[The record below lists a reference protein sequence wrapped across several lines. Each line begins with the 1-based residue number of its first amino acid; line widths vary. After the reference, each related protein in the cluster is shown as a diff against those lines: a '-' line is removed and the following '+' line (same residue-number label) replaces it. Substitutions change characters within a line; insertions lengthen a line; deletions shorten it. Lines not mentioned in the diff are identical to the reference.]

1 MHIIGDNMDEKIR
14 ILVDDREDQKAID
27 ALKNIE
33 ELDVQVKRLEVGDV
47 ICESKGICIERKSMN
62 DFFTSIRGHLQD
74 QCLNMIDNY
83 KSRYIILIGGTKQLR
98 NGFNNIPQ
106 GAAINMVIGAVASF
120 STKYN
125 TPVLWVENNSQYAYL
140 VSKICEKEGEPIGH
154 DLVRRE
160 SSVQDRYLCMLMSS
174 IEGLGKKKA
183 RVLADRY
190 KTLTE
195 LKTSPDKDILD
206 LDGFGNVMLEN
217 IRKAQL
223 HW

>member
-1 MHIIGDNMDEKIR
+1 MSEKIK
-14 ILVDDREDQKAID
+14 IFVDDREDEKSVE

-33 ELDVQVKRLEVGDV
+33 ELEVEVKRLDIGDV

-98 NGFNNIPQ
+98 NGFNSVPQ
-106 GAAINMVIGAVASF
+106 GAAINMVIGAIASF

-140 VSKICEKEGEPIGH
+140 VHKICEKEGEPIGH

-160 SSVQDRYLCMLMSS
+160 TSVEDRYLCMLMSS

-183 RVLADRY
+183 TVLSQRFKNLSSIRSALD
-190 KTLTE
+190 
-195 LKTSPDKDILD
+195 SDILA
-206 LDGFGNVMLEN
+206 LDGFGKVMLEN
-217 IRKAQL
+217 IRKAQVF
-223 HW
+223 W